1 MMEDMSESGSR
12 GAPAKPPPLPGSQR
26 REHARHRL
34 ELEIDVSSDHNFYT
48 GITSDLSEGGVFV
61 ATHLE
66 RAVGTVVDLAFKLP
80 GSDEVLQAVGEV
92 RWLRAYSESSDAP
105 PGLGIR
111 FVLLGPGVR
120 EAIQRFLAQRDP
132 MFYDT

>member
-1 MMEDMSESGSR
+1 MQSMSAPESQKAASEN
-12 GAPAKPPPLPGSQR
+12 AATADQR
-26 REHARHRL
+26 REYQRHRI
-34 ELEIDVSSDHNFYT
+34 EIEIDVSSDHNFYA

-66 RAVGTVVDLAFKLP
+66 RSVGTLVDLAFRLP
-80 GSDEVLQAVGEV
+80 GTDQPLQAVGEV
-92 RWLRAYSESSDAP
+92 RWLRSYSESSDVP

-111 FVLLGPGVR
+111 FVLLGPGAR